1 MDIAKLNL
9 CVPQLER
16 SHSQAGWTLFSS
28 VNMTASVS
36 HHSKRHTRLGDKP
49 GKQDWHNSFDY
60 PI

>member
-16 SHSQAGWTLFSS
+16 SYSLAGWTLFSL
-28 VNMTASVS
+28 VNKTASVS

-49 GKQDWHNSFDY
+49 WQQDWRDSFDY